1 MSDDHTLLDDYNKFK
16 SRNADPSIGGECD
29 DSCKKN
35 ILLLFLA
42 ICPLSTCEISEDLL
56 PLKDAL
62 SGFFIT
68 DQEPEDFRGVLS
80 RHPFRHLFR
89 THIVE
94 NSVVCFLCNTVF
106 DLMIAKRALKGSRES
121 FLTDL
126 TLVCTLLNIEPER
139 VCRGAL
145 ENYIVS

>member
-1 MSDDHTLLDDYNKFK
+1 VAKCYLKLGIQYFFWQFAHCQLAKFLV
-16 SRNADPSIGGECD
+16 RIQV
-29 DSCKKN
+29 
-35 ILLLFLA
+35 LFLV
-42 ICPLSTCEISEDLL
+42 IPSFQTCLEEDLV

-62 SGFFIT
+62 SGFFNT

>member
-1 MSDDHTLLDDYNKFK
+1 VAKCYLKLGIQYFFWQFAHCQLAK
-16 SRNADPSIGGECD
+16 SRVRIQV
-29 DSCKKN
+29 
-35 ILLLFLA
+35 LFL
-42 ICPLSTCEISEDLL
+42 IIPSFQTCLEEDLL

>member
-1 MSDDHTLLDDYNKFK
+1 VAKCYLKLGIQYFFWQFAHCQLAKFLV
-16 SRNADPSIGGECD
+16 RIQV
-29 DSCKKN
+29 
-35 ILLLFLA
+35 LFLV
-42 ICPLSTCEISEDLL
+42 IPSFQTCLEDEDLV

-62 SGFFIT
+62 SGFFNT